1 VIRTE
6 THNDEVIISVKNADQ
21 YVSAIVTI
29 LNEHRVPITSIAI
42 SKPTLEDVFLSL
54 TGKTIREQDA
64 DSTENMR
71 MHMRMHQKMMRH

>member
-1 VIRTE
+1 M
-6 THNDEVIISVKNADQ
+6 HNDEVIISVKNADQ
-21 YVSAIVTI
+21 FVSSIVTI
-29 LNEHRVPITSIAI
+29 LNDHKVPITSIAI

-64 DSTENMR
+64 DGAENMR